1 MSMKKL
7 NYLSSEIILY
17 FLSEIFNPLLLISIS
32 FVVTGYVAK
41 FKRNE
46 NFFKTIFIAIT
57 IGFIIFLIDK
67 MIYSINTNNIFLYF
81 VITLTIPIISIV
93 LGTIFMLRV
102 EKG

>member
-1 MSMKKL
+1 MKKL

-17 FLSEIFNPLLLISIS
+17 FLSEIFKPLLLISIS

-46 NFFKTIFIAIT
+46 NFFKTIFIAIS

-67 MIYSINTNNIFLYF
+67 VIYSINAKSILSYIFIILA
-81 VITLTIPIISIV
+81 IPFTSII
-93 LGTIFMLRV
+93 LGIIFMLRV

>member
-1 MSMKKL
+1 MKKL

-17 FLSEIFNPLLLISIS
+17 FLSEILKPLLLISIS

-46 NFFKTIFIAIT
+46 NFFKTIFIAIS

-67 MIYSINTNNIFLYF
+67 VIYSFNAKNILSYT
-81 VITLTIPIISIV
+81 IIILTIPITSII
-93 LGTIFMLRV
+93 LGTIFMLKV